1 MNCNYKVAGLGE
13 LLWDVLPQGK
23 QLGGAPCN
31 FAFHALQTGCDA
43 YIVSAIGTDIEG
55 EEILR
60 VLNQLKLKADFIQ
73 TMSGYPTGMVTVKLN
88 DSGIPNYTIHENA
101 AWDNIEFPDGI
112 IPLAREMD
120 AVCFGSLAQRNDVSR
135 NTILQFLE
143 ITKSECLRVFDINL
157 RQSFYNQEIIE
168 KSLELANVLKLNDD
182 ELLIVSEYFGCQ
194 GDEESRLKQLADDFQ
209 LMLIAFTKGSK
220 GSLLFTK
227 TEKSY
232 CEVPTIRVADTV
244 GAGDSFT
251 AILISG
257 MLNKM
262 KLEEIHSA
270 ATNVAAFV
278 CTMHGATP
286 KLPEHLL
293 NQIDSRI

>member
-1 MNCNYKVAGLGE
+1 MKSKYKIAGIGE
-13 LLWDVLPQGK
+13 LLWDMLPQGK

-31 FAFHALQTGCDA
+31 FAFHALQAGCDA
-43 YIVSAIGTDIEG
+43 YFVSAVGSDKEG
-55 EEILR
+55 EEILQVIDR
-60 VLNQLKLKADFIQ
+60 LDLPASYIQTTNHFPTGTVTLKL
-73 TMSGYPTGMVTVKLN
+73 N
-88 DSGIPNYTIHENA
+88 NSGIPDYTIYEDV
-101 AWDNIEFPDGI
+101 AWDNIEFSDGI
-112 IPLAREMD
+112 KSLAQEVD
-120 AVCFGSLAQRNDVSR
+120 AVCFGSLAQRNKVSR
-135 NTILQFLE
+135 NTIIQFLKV
-143 ITKSECLRVFDINL
+143 TKPDCLRVFDINL

-168 KSLELANVLKLNDD
+168 KSLNLSNVLKLNDD
-182 ELLIVSEYFGCQ
+182 ELLIVSEYFGYQ
-194 GDEESRLKQLADDFQ
+194 GDEESRLKQLADNFQ
-209 LMLIAFTKGSK
+209 LMLIAYTKGSK

-232 CEVPTIRVADTV
+232 CAVPTIKVAETV

-293 NQIDSRI
+293 NQIDRQ